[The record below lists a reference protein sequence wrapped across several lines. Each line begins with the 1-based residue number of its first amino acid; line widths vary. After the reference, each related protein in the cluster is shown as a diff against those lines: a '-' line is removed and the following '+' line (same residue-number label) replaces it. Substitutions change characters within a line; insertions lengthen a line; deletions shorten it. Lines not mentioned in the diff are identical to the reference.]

1 MGSTFLTRMLEPN
14 YTKLNDC
21 NVRQCLTIYS
31 MNLYESLIRS
41 IPLICFARF
50 DVMTNEEYSIEFD
63 ARLRLPLDFVC
74 KILDVS
80 TKDFVSLALSNLIDE
95 ELDWI
100 NNNGFDADSEEIK
113 SHKKIVD
120 SVKFE
125 ADGWVI
131 NRK

>member
-1 MGSTFLTRMLEPN
+1 M
-14 YTKLNDC
+14 
-21 NVRQCLTIYS
+21 V
-31 MNLYESLIRS
+31 
-41 IPLICFARF
+41 
-50 DVMTNEEYSIEFD
+50 NEGNSIEFD
-63 ARLRLPLDFVC
+63 SRLSLPLDFVC

-80 TKDFVSLALSNLIDE
+80 RKDFVSLAISNLINE

-100 NNNGFDADSEEIK
+100 HNNGFDADSEQIK
-113 SHKKIVD
+113 VNKKIVD

>member
-1 MGSTFLTRMLEPN
+1 MVNEGN
-14 YTKLNDC
+14 
-21 NVRQCLTIYS
+21 NV
-31 MNLYESLIRS
+31 
-41 IPLICFARF
+41 
-50 DVMTNEEYSIEFD
+50 EFD
-63 ARLRLPLDFVC
+63 SRLSLPLDFVC

-80 TKDFVSLALSNLIDE
+80 RKDFVSLALSNLINE

-100 NNNGFDADSEEIK
+100 RNNGFIADSAEIMG
-113 SHKKIVD
+113 HKKIVD

>member
-1 MGSTFLTRMLEPN
+1 L
-14 YTKLNDC
+14 
-21 NVRQCLTIYS
+21 
-31 MNLYESLIRS
+31 
-41 IPLICFARF
+41 FAGF
-50 DVMTNEEYSIEFD
+50 DDMTNEDNSVEFD
-63 ARLRLPLDFVC
+63 SRLRLPLDFVC

-100 NNNGFDADSEEIK
+100 NNNGFDADFKEIK
-113 SHKKIVD
+113 GYKKIVD

>member
-1 MGSTFLTRMLEPN
+1 L
-14 YTKLNDC
+14 
-21 NVRQCLTIYS
+21 
-31 MNLYESLIRS
+31 
-41 IPLICFARF
+41 FAGF
-50 DVMTNEEYSIEFD
+50 DDMTNEDNSVEFD
-63 ARLRLPLDFVC
+63 SRLRLPLDFVC

-95 ELDWI
+95 ELNWI
-100 NNNGFDADSEEIK
+100 NNNGFDADFKEIK
-113 SHKKIVD
+113 GHKKIVD

>member
-1 MGSTFLTRMLEPN
+1 M
-14 YTKLNDC
+14 
-21 NVRQCLTIYS
+21 V
-31 MNLYESLIRS
+31 
-41 IPLICFARF
+41 
-50 DVMTNEEYSIEFD
+50 NEGNNIEFD
-63 ARLRLPLDFVC
+63 SRLSLPLDFVC

-80 TKDFVSLALSNLIDE
+80 RKDFVSLALSNLINE

-100 NNNGFDADSEEIK
+100 RNSSFNADSAEIK
-113 SHKKIVD
+113 VHKKIVD

>member
-1 MGSTFLTRMLEPN
+1 
-14 YTKLNDC
+14 
-21 NVRQCLTIYS
+21 
-31 MNLYESLIRS
+31 MNLYYSRIRS
-41 IPLICFARF
+41 IPLILFTGF
-50 DVMTNEEYSIEFD
+50 DDMTNEDNNVEFD
-63 ARLRLPLDFVC
+63 SRLRVPLDFVC